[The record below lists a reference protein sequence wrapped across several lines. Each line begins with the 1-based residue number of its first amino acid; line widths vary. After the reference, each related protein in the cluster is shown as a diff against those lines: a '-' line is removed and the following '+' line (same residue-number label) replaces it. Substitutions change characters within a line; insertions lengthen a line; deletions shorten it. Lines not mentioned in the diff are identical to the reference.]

1 MHLNSMNDAFDLLAT
16 RGDGAYGLT
25 SVTQLEHALQSAALA
40 AEQAL
45 GPAMIIA
52 ALLHDIGH
60 MTISKDIALADAN
73 IDDQHEIAGAAM
85 LKNLFGP
92 DVIEPI
98 LLHVPAKRWLYAA
111 EPSYFSRLAPDSIQS
126 LKLQG
131 GPMSVAE
138 VAVFGR
144 RPCALAAAALRRIDD
159 DAKIPGFTA
168 PPLETYREERG
179 RPHSHSGSSLRNS
192 KSAKPADQRQSP
204 QSHHQQRAFGR

>member
-1 MHLNSMNDAFDLLAT
+1 MQLNSVEDVFDLLST

-45 GPAMIIA
+45 GPTLTIA

-60 MTISKDIALADAN
+60 MAVSKDIALADVN

-85 LKNLFGP
+85 LKNLFGA

-98 LLHVPAKRWLYAA
+98 LLHVPAKRWLCAT

-131 GPMSVAE
+131 GPMSADE
-138 VAVFGR
+138 AATFSN
-144 RPCALAAAALRRIDD
+144 RPYALAAAALRRIDD
-159 DAKIPGFTA
+159 DAKTRGLTV
-168 PPLETYREERG
+168 PPLETYRQTATAL
-179 RPHSHSGSSLRNS
+179 SLR
-192 KSAKPADQRQSP
+192 
-204 QSHHQQRAFGR
+204 